1 MSAPAAS
8 TAPSRPLTGRQRPAR
23 VVDVEL
29 ARPLEP
35 IAAELPDGRRYDE
48 AWLVVHLFE
57 EPIGLV
63 PVSLAGGRAD
73 VRAQAAAVRHAC
85 GDLVGER
92 ARLAGVPAAPLLA
105 GTGVELAGEAPFL
118 RRHRAVRPDGPEI
131 TVVLCTRN
139 RPDDL
144 RRALASLERQSYPR
158 FGVLVV
164 DNAPSDERTA
174 ELVTQYAGSARR
186 VQYVREPR
194 PGLSWARNRALTEVA
209 TPVVAWLDDDEEAD
223 RHWLAEIAC
232 AFAENPRAVAVSGSV
247 VPAEL
252 ETQPQL
258 WFEQYGGHTKGR
270 GFRPADFHGPDPDG
284 QSALYPLP
292 SFGVGA
298 NMAFAKDALVA
309 VGGFDPALGAG
320 TATLGG
326 EDTLVF
332 TQLLLRGGLVLYRP
346 SALTRHYHR
355 PDYDALA
362 RQMTGYGVGLTAY
375 YASLLRSDWRL
386 AVPLL
391 RLAPRALR
399 DTFGPGGR
407 RLSGVPDSFPAELLR
422 RKTRGMLAGPF
433 AYLRARRRARALGG
447 GRS

>member
-1 MSAPAAS
+1 
-8 TAPSRPLTGRQRPAR
+8 
-23 VVDVEL
+23 V
-29 ARPLEP
+29 
-35 IAAELPDGRRYDE
+35 
-48 AWLVVHLFE
+48 
-57 EPIGLV
+57 
-63 PVSLAGGRAD
+63 
-73 VRAQAAAVRHAC
+73 
-85 GDLVGER
+85 
-92 ARLAGVPAAPLLA
+92 
-105 GTGVELAGEAPFL
+105 
-118 RRHRAVRPDGPEI
+118 
-131 TVVLCTRN
+131 CTRN

-144 RRALASLERQSYPR
+144 LRALASLESQSYPR

-164 DNAPSDERTA
+164 DNAPSDDRTA
-174 ELVTQYAGSARR
+174 ELVARYAGRR

-194 PGLSWARNRALTEVA
+194 PGLSWARNRALTEVT
-209 TPVVAWLDDDEEAD
+209 TPVVSWLDDDEEAD

-232 AFAENPRAVAVSGSV
+232 AFADNPGAVAVSGSV

-252 ETQPQL
+252 ETAAQL

-270 GFRPADFHGPDPDG
+270 GFRPADFVGPNPGG

-298 NMAFAKDALVA
+298 NMAFAKAALFA

-375 YASLLRSDWRL
+375 YASLLRTDWRL
-386 AVPLL
+386 ALPLL

-399 DTFGPGGR
+399 DAFGPGGR
-407 RLSGVPDSFPAELLR
+407 RLGGVPESFPAELLR
-422 RKTRGMLAGPF
+422 RKNRGMLTGPF
-433 AYLRARRRARALGG
+433 AYVRARRRARALCG
-447 GRS
+447 GRP